1 MLQITCITSN
11 YSPALISE
19 QETRNY
25 PQKLFDDYYF
35 ILIKEEKKK
44 KEKETPQTHRTS
56 MGLTAVTQGEGWG
69 RTLAVGQGCSTAH
82 AVGDVG
88 LFLLSSSDAHCSP
101 PIALSLPSTGMLKDG
116 GVETHGVSWM
126 EELITLV
133 MSSVCSALG
142 REGGREKGRR
152 KGRKG

>member
-1 MLQITCITSN
+1 MGPDPGSGAGLQ
-11 YSPALISE
+11 
-19 QETRNY
+19 
-25 PQKLFDDYYF
+25 
-35 ILIKEEKKK
+35 
-44 KEKETPQTHRTS
+44 
-56 MGLTAVTQGEGWG
+56 WG
-69 RTLAVGQGCSTAH
+69 RAAAGQGCSTAR